1 MKQGKVH
8 IGTSGWFYEHWIGPF
23 YPESLSRK
31 KFLPYYMQH
40 LDSVEI
46 NRTFYSLPK
55 KKVFE
60 EYAGLAARPFIF
72 SVKASQFITHMKRL
86 SNPRQPLRK
95 LLGRLEGLGKHLG
108 PILFQLP
115 PNWKVN
121 LERLEEF
128 LKALPKGHRYAFEF
142 RDPSWINDEVIA
154 LLKHYLAA
162 FCIYEF
168 DDYLSPCF
176 VTANFVYIRLHGPN
190 GAYAGN
196 YSHKKLQKW
205 ARFIRKQI
213 RAGKDAYCYFDN
225 DEAGYAADNAI
236 SLAKILKRP
245 HKLPSPLRQ
254 KQR

>member
-95 LLGRLEGLGKHLG
+95 LLGRLEGLGKHWVRSSFSCRQTG
-108 PILFQLP
+108 RSIWSA
-115 PNWKVN
+115 WKSFS
-121 LERLEEF
+121 RLCQ
-128 LKALPKGHRYAFEF
+128 KGIGMHLNSA
-142 RDPSWINDEVIA
+142 
-154 LLKHYLAA
+154 
-162 FCIYEF
+162 
-168 DDYLSPCF
+168 
-176 VTANFVYIRLHGPN
+176 
-190 GAYAGN
+190 
-196 YSHKKLQKW
+196 
-205 ARFIRKQI
+205 I
-213 RAGKDAYCYFDN
+213 RAGSMMRSSHC
-225 DEAGYAADNAI
+225 
-236 SLAKILKRP
+236 
-245 HKLPSPLRQ
+245 
-254 KQR
+254 